1 MPNYFL
7 DTSALAK
14 LYHQEAG
21 SEYVDRVISEPGS
34 RCTISRLS
42 IVEMESVFT
51 IKVRTGEIGEAQAE
65 VAKRSFRADLS
76 QGRLVLGPLVS
87 ESQFQRARALLA
99 KFAVAEGLRTLDAI
113 QLAVGLELKDS
124 DQTTILVAADQTLCR
139 VAQRAGCPAVNPEDQ
154 STF

>member
-1 MPNYFL
+1 
-7 DTSALAK
+7 
-14 LYHQEAG
+14 
-21 SEYVDRVISEPGS
+21 
-34 RCTISRLS
+34 
-42 IVEMESVFT
+42 MESVFT